1 MVEPV
6 TTSVVEPAREN
17 AFADLELSLLLE
29 AMLRFSGHDFTDY
42 AQATLKRRVADRMR
56 AENVATI
63 SGLQERVLHDPE
75 ALARFVSRHVE
86 RIRRPLLR
94 SGSSFRAFRA
104 RVVPLLRT
112 YAFTRIWVP
121 NCACGEDAYS
131 LAVLL
136 REEGLLDR
144 TMIYGT
150 DASEL
155 AVERGA
161 ERSLARSMRTRI
173 RESRTTRRARR
184 RRSPSR
190 VEIYRRCFDFRRRN
204 QAPHYL
210 RPA

>member
-6 TTSVVEPAREN
+6 THDVVEPAREN
-17 AFADLELSLLLE
+17 ALTDLELSLLLE
-29 AMLRFSGHDFTDY
+29 AILRFSGHDFTDY
-42 AQATLKRRVADRMR
+42 AQATLKRRVAERMR
-56 AENVATI
+56 GENVNTI

-75 ALARFVSRHVE
+75 ALARFV
-86 RIRRPLLR
+86 LAM
-94 SGSSFRAFRA
+94 SGGCGRLFHDPDSFRAFRE
-104 RVVPLLRT
+104 RIVPLLRT
-112 YAFTRIWVP
+112 YSFARIWVP

-155 AVERGA
+155 AINA
-161 ERSLARSMRTRI
+161 ARSGVF
-173 RESRTTRRARR
+173 EFDADEDPECRTTRRARR

-190 VEIYRRCFDFRRRN
+190 ARLT
-204 QAPHYL
+204 ASS
-210 RPA
+210 